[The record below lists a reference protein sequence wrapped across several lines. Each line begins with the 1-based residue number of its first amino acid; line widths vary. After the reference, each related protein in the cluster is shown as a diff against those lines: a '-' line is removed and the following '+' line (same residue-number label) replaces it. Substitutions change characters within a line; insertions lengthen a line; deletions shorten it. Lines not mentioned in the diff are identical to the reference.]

1 MLSPGSPAGLASPNQ
16 CCRAIRGCPVAPR
29 WLLRPDDLGV
39 LNGLGSQ
46 GSPPPR
52 PRKLRALSCE
62 TREAGEGALLWPE
75 DRLVPFTPACRAL
88 GVKSQA

>member
-1 MLSPGSPAGLASPNQ
+1 MGSGA
-16 CCRAIRGCPVAPR
+16 RGA
-29 WLLRPDDLGV
+29 
-39 LNGLGSQ
+39 
-46 GSPPPR
+46 PPR